1 MSTAN
6 ALGDLLSTLLLR
18 RPFKRGGSK
27 KGSISKLCLS
37 LLSEVTE
44 VSGLQLAG
52 VILEKYHELD
62 EKGRLDFFSFLNKDL
77 DIDPDL
83 LVSLAQKYQETQSP
97 EIFKRLSEASEP
109 RRKELFRRLNH
120 APGATADLVKMRE
133 QLLSL
138 LRENPSY
145 ARTDFDFIHLLRSW
159 FNRGFLVLRQITWDT
174 SASILEKI
182 VEYEA
187 VHEIKNLE
195 DLRRRLLPKDRR
207 CFAFFHPSMPDDPL
221 IFVEVA
227 LTNGVATS
235 IQKVLSESR
244 EEIDLQGANSAIFYS
259 ISNCQE
265 GLSGISFG
273 NSLIKQVA
281 QDLSREMPHLKTFVT
296 LSPIPGLTKWIKDE
310 GLEKL
315 AEDQGML
322 KQITAHYLVEAK
334 GKNRRPIDPVA
345 KFHLGNGATI
355 HQINIDADLSEKG
368 LLQSK
373 GVMVNYLYDLS
384 KISQNVELFS
394 KEGDISASTAIKALS
409 RQAGRNI
416 MPQGKAKE
424 TSQKSP

>member
-27 KGSISKLCLS
+27 EGSISKLCLS

-244 EEIDLQGANSAIFYS
+244 EEIDLQGANSAVFYS

-315 AEDQGML
+315 VEDQGML

-394 KEGDISASTAIKALS
+394 KEGDISANTTIKALS

-416 MPQGKAKE
+416 MQKGKAKE
-424 TSQKSP
+424 FSQ

>member
-27 KGSISKLCLS
+27 EGSISKLCLS

-315 AEDQGML
+315 VEDQGML

-345 KFHLGNGATI
+345 KFHLGNGAII

-373 GVMVNYLYDLS
+373 GVMVNYLYDLT
-384 KISQNVELFS
+384 KISQNVESFS
-394 KEGDISASTAIKALS
+394 KEGEVSANTTIKSLS

-416 MPQGKAKE
+416 MQKGKAKE
-424 TSQKSP
+424 LSQ

>member
-18 RPFKRGGSK
+18 RPFQRGGSK
-27 KGSISKLCLS
+27 EGSISKLCLS

-145 ARTDFDFIHLLRSW
+145 ARTDFDFIHLLKSW

-315 AEDQGML
+315 VEDQGML

-345 KFHLGNGATI
+345 KFHLGNGAII

-394 KEGDISASTAIKALS
+394 KEGEISANTTIKSLS

-416 MPQGKAKE
+416 MQKGKAKE
-424 TSQKSP
+424 FSQ

>member
-18 RPFKRGGSK
+18 RPFQRGGSK
-27 KGSISKLCLS
+27 EGSISKLCLS

-62 EKGRLDFFSFLNKDL
+62 EKGRLDYFSFLNKDL

-174 SASILEKI
+174 SASVLEKI

-315 AEDQGML
+315 VEDQGML

-345 KFHLGNGATI
+345 KFHLGNGAII

-384 KISQNVELFS
+384 KISQNVEFFS
-394 KEGDISASTAIKALS
+394 KEGEISANTTIKSLS

-416 MPQGKAKE
+416 MQKGNAKE
-424 TSQKSP
+424 FSQ

>member
-83 LVSLAQKYQETQSP
+83 LVNLAQKYQETQSP

-195 DLRRRLLPKDRR
+195 DLRRRVLPKDRR

-244 EEIDLQGANSAIFYS
+244 EEIDLQGANSAVFYS

-273 NSLIKQVA
+273 NSLIKQVV

-296 LSPIPGLTKWIKDE
+296 LSPIPGLTKWIKDV

-315 AEDQGML
+315 VEDQGML
-322 KQITAHYLVEAK
+322 KQITAYYLLEAK

-345 KFHLGNGATI
+345 KFHLGNGAII

-384 KISQNVELFS
+384 KISQNVEFFS
-394 KEGDISASTAIKALS
+394 KEGEISANTTIKSLS

-416 MPQGKAKE
+416 MQKGKAKE
-424 TSQKSP
+424 FSQ

>member
-27 KGSISKLCLS
+27 EGSISKLCLS

-195 DLRRRLLPKDRR
+195 DLRRRVLPKDRR

-244 EEIDLQGANSAIFYS
+244 EEIDLQGANSAVFYS

-315 AEDQGML
+315 VEDQGML
-322 KQITAHYLVEAK
+322 KQITAYYLLEAK

-345 KFHLGNGATI
+345 KFHLGNGAII

-384 KISQNVELFS
+384 KISQNVEFFS
-394 KEGDISASTAIKALS
+394 KEGEISANTTIKSLS

-416 MPQGKAKE
+416 MQKGNAKE
-424 TSQKSP
+424 FSQ

>member
-18 RPFKRGGSK
+18 RPFQRGGSK
-27 KGSISKLCLS
+27 EGSISKLCLS

-52 VILEKYHELD
+52 VILEKYHDLD

-83 LVSLAQKYQETQSP
+83 LVDLAQKYQETQSP

-315 AEDQGML
+315 VEDQGML
-322 KQITAHYLVEAK
+322 KQITAYYLVQAK

-345 KFHLGNGATI
+345 KFHLGNGAII
-355 HQINIDADLSEKG
+355 HQINIDADLSDKG

-394 KEGDISASTAIKALS
+394 KEGEISANTTIKSLS

-416 MPQGKAKE
+416 MQKGKAKE
-424 TSQKSP
+424 FSQ

>member
-394 KEGDISASTAIKALS
+394 KEGEISANTTIKSLS

-416 MPQGKAKE
+416 MQKGKAKE
-424 TSQKSP
+424 FSQ

>member
-18 RPFKRGGSK
+18 RPFQRGGSK
-27 KGSISKLCLS
+27 EGSISKLCLS

-83 LVSLAQKYQETQSP
+83 LVNLAQKYQETQSP

-120 APGATADLVKMRE
+120 APGATADLVKMRG

-310 GLEKL
+310 GLEKPV
-315 AEDQGML
+315 EDQGML

-345 KFHLGNGATI
+345 KFHLGNGAII

-394 KEGDISASTAIKALS
+394 KEGDISANTTIKALS

-416 MPQGKAKE
+416 MQKGKAKE
-424 TSQKSP
+424 FSQ

>member
-207 CFAFFHPSMPDDPL
+207 CFAFFHPSVPDDPL
-221 IFVEVA
+221 MFVEVA

-315 AEDQGML
+315 VEDQGML

-394 KEGDISASTAIKALS
+394 KEGDISANTTIKALS

-416 MPQGKAKE
+416 MQKGKAKE
-424 TSQKSP
+424 FSQ

>member
-18 RPFKRGGSK
+18 RPFQRGGSK
-27 KGSISKLCLS
+27 EGSISKLCLS

-394 KEGDISASTAIKALS
+394 KEGDISANTTIKALS

-416 MPQGKAKE
+416 MQKGKAKE
-424 TSQKSP
+424 FSQ

>member
-6 ALGDLLSTLLLR
+6 ALGDLLSTLLIR
-18 RPFKRGGSK
+18 RPFQRGGSK
-27 KGSISKLCLS
+27 EGSISKLCLS

-83 LVSLAQKYQETQSP
+83 LVDLAQKYQETQSP

-315 AEDQGML
+315 VEDQGML

-345 KFHLGNGATI
+345 KFHLRNGAII

-394 KEGDISASTAIKALS
+394 KEGEISANTTIKSLS

-416 MPQGKAKE
+416 MQKGKAKE
-424 TSQKSP
+424 FSQ

>member
-27 KGSISKLCLS
+27 EGSISKLCLS

-244 EEIDLQGANSAIFYS
+244 EEIDLQAANSAIFYS

-273 NSLIKQVA
+273 NSLIKQVV

-315 AEDQGML
+315 VQDQGML
-322 KQITAHYLVEAK
+322 KQITAHYLVEVK
-334 GKNRRPIDPVA
+334 GKNKRPIDPVA
-345 KFHLGNGATI
+345 KFHLGNGAII

-394 KEGDISASTAIKALS
+394 KEGEISANTTIKSLS

-416 MPQGKAKE
+416 MQKGNAKE
-424 TSQKSP
+424 FSQ

>member
-6 ALGDLLSTLLLR
+6 ALGELLSTLLLR
-18 RPFKRGGSK
+18 RPFQRGGSK
-27 KGSISKLCLS
+27 EGSISKLCLS

-62 EKGRLDFFSFLNKDL
+62 EKGRLYFFSFLNKDL

-83 LVSLAQKYQETQSP
+83 LVNLAQKYQETQSP

-145 ARTDFDFIHLLRSW
+145 ARTDFDFIHLLRGW

-273 NSLIKQVA
+273 NSLIKQVV

-315 AEDQGML
+315 VEDQGTL
-322 KQITAHYLVEAK
+322 KQITAHYLVEVK

-345 KFHLGNGATI
+345 KFHLGNGAII

-394 KEGDISASTAIKALS
+394 KEGEISANTTIKSLS

-416 MPQGKAKE
+416 MQKGKAKE
-424 TSQKSP
+424 FSQ

>member
-27 KGSISKLCLS
+27 EGSISKLCLS

-83 LVSLAQKYQETQSP
+83 LVNLAQKYQETQSP

-345 KFHLGNGATI
+345 KFHLGNGAII

-394 KEGDISASTAIKALS
+394 KEGDISANTTIKALS

-416 MPQGKAKE
+416 MQKGKAKE
-424 TSQKSP
+424 FSQ

>member
-18 RPFKRGGSK
+18 RPFQRGGSK
-27 KGSISKLCLS
+27 EGSISKLCLS

-83 LVSLAQKYQETQSP
+83 LVDLAQKYQETQSP

-133 QLLSL
+133 QLLSS

-315 AEDQGML
+315 VEDQGML
-322 KQITAHYLVEAK
+322 KQITAHYLVEVK

-345 KFHLGNGATI
+345 KFHLGNGAII

-394 KEGDISASTAIKALS
+394 KEGEISANTTIKSLS

-416 MPQGKAKE
+416 MQKGKAKE
-424 TSQKSP
+424 LSQ

>member
-27 KGSISKLCLS
+27 EGSISKLCLS

-416 MPQGKAKE
+416 MQKGKAKE
-424 TSQKSP
+424 FSQ

>member
-18 RPFKRGGSK
+18 RPFQRGGSK
-27 KGSISKLCLS
+27 EGSISKLCLS

-195 DLRRRLLPKDRR
+195 DLRRRVLPKDRR

-315 AEDQGML
+315 VEDQGTL

-345 KFHLGNGATI
+345 KFHLGNGAII
-355 HQINIDADLSEKG
+355 HQINIGADLSEKG

-384 KISQNVELFS
+384 KISRNVEVFS
-394 KEGDISASTAIKALS
+394 KEGEISANTTIKSLS

-416 MPQGKAKE
+416 MQKGKAKE
-424 TSQKSP
+424 FSQ

>member
-18 RPFKRGGSK
+18 RPFQRGGSK
-27 KGSISKLCLS
+27 EGSISKLCLS

-52 VILEKYHELD
+52 MILEKYRELD

-83 LVSLAQKYQETQSP
+83 LVNLAQKYQETQSP

-195 DLRRRLLPKDRR
+195 DLRRRVLPKDRR

-244 EEIDLQGANSAIFYS
+244 EEIDLQGANSAVFYS

-273 NSLIKQVA
+273 NSLIKQVV

-296 LSPIPGLTKWIKDE
+296 LSPIPGLTKWIKDV

-315 AEDQGML
+315 VEDQGML
-322 KQITAHYLVEAK
+322 KQITAYYLLEAK

-345 KFHLGNGATI
+345 KFHLGNGAII

-384 KISQNVELFS
+384 KISQNVEFFS
-394 KEGDISASTAIKALS
+394 KEGEISANTTIKSLS

-416 MPQGKAKE
+416 MQKGNAKE
-424 TSQKSP
+424 FSQ

>member
-27 KGSISKLCLS
+27 EGSISKLCLS

-195 DLRRRLLPKDRR
+195 DLRRRVLPKDRR

-244 EEIDLQGANSAIFYS
+244 EEIDLQGANSAVFYS

-273 NSLIKQVA
+273 NSLIKQVV

-296 LSPIPGLTKWIKDE
+296 LSPIPGLTKWIKDV

-315 AEDQGML
+315 VEDQGML
-322 KQITAHYLVEAK
+322 KQITAYYLLEAK

-345 KFHLGNGATI
+345 KFHLGNGAII

-384 KISQNVELFS
+384 KISQNVEFFS
-394 KEGDISASTAIKALS
+394 KEGEISANTTIKSLS

-416 MPQGKAKE
+416 MQKGNANE
-424 TSQKSP
+424 FSQ

>member
-27 KGSISKLCLS
+27 EGAISKLCLS

-322 KQITAHYLVEAK
+322 KQITAYYLLEAK

-384 KISQNVELFS
+384 KISQNVEFFS
-394 KEGDISASTAIKALS
+394 KEGEISANTTIKSLS

-416 MPQGKAKE
+416 MQKGNARE
-424 TSQKSP
+424 FSQ

>member
-18 RPFKRGGSK
+18 RPFQRGGSK
-27 KGSISKLCLS
+27 EGSISKLCLS

-52 VILEKYHELD
+52 MILEKYRELD

-83 LVSLAQKYQETQSP
+83 LVNLAQKYQETQSP

-273 NSLIKQVA
+273 NSLIKQVV

-315 AEDQGML
+315 VEDQGML

-345 KFHLGNGATI
+345 KFHLGNGAII

-384 KISQNVELFS
+384 KISQNVEFFS
-394 KEGDISASTAIKALS
+394 KEGEISANTTIKSLS

-416 MPQGKAKE
+416 MQKGKAKE
-424 TSQKSP
+424 FSQ

>member
-18 RPFKRGGSK
+18 RPFQRGGSK
-27 KGSISKLCLS
+27 EGSISKLCLS

-83 LVSLAQKYQETQSP
+83 LVDLAQKYQETQSP

-133 QLLSL
+133 QLLST

-195 DLRRRLLPKDRR
+195 DLRRRVLPKDRR

-273 NSLIKQVA
+273 NSLIKQVV

-315 AEDQGML
+315 VEDPGML
-322 KQITAHYLVEAK
+322 KQITAHYLVEVK

-345 KFHLGNGATI
+345 KFHLGNGAII

-384 KISQNVELFS
+384 KISQNVEFFS
-394 KEGDISASTAIKALS
+394 KEGEISANTTIKSLS

-416 MPQGKAKE
+416 MQKGKAKE
-424 TSQKSP
+424 FSQ

>member
-18 RPFKRGGSK
+18 RPFQRGGSK
-27 KGSISKLCLS
+27 EGSISKLCLS

-83 LVSLAQKYQETQSP
+83 LVDLAQKYQETQSP

-315 AEDQGML
+315 VEDQGML
-322 KQITAHYLVEAK
+322 KQITAHYLVEVK
-334 GKNRRPIDPVA
+334 GKNRSPIDPVA
-345 KFHLGNGATI
+345 KFHLGNGAII

-394 KEGDISASTAIKALS
+394 KEGEISANTTIKSLS

-416 MPQGKAKE
+416 MQKGKAKKL
-424 TSQKSP
+424 SQ

>member
-18 RPFKRGGSK
+18 RPFQRGGSK
-27 KGSISKLCLS
+27 EGSISKLCLS

-44 VSGLQLAG
+44 VSGLKLAG
-52 VILEKYHELD
+52 VILEKYHDLD

-83 LVSLAQKYQETQSP
+83 LVDLAQKYQETQSP

-133 QLLSL
+133 QLLST

-315 AEDQGML
+315 VEDQGML
-322 KQITAHYLVEAK
+322 KQITAYYLVEAK

-345 KFHLGNGATI
+345 KFHLGNGAII
-355 HQINIDADLSEKG
+355 HQINIDADLSDKG

-384 KISQNVELFS
+384 KISRNVELFS
-394 KEGDISASTAIKALS
+394 KEGEISANTTIKSLS

-416 MPQGKAKE
+416 MQKGRAKE
-424 TSQKSP
+424 FSQ

>member
-18 RPFKRGGSK
+18 RPFQRGGSK
-27 KGSISKLCLS
+27 EGSISKLCLS

-83 LVSLAQKYQETQSP
+83 LVNLAQKYQETQSP

-273 NSLIKQVA
+273 NSLIKQVV

-315 AEDQGML
+315 VEDQGML
-322 KQITAHYLVEAK
+322 KQITAHYLVEVK

-345 KFHLGNGATI
+345 KFHLGNGAII

-394 KEGDISASTAIKALS
+394 KEGEISANTTIKSLS

-416 MPQGKAKE
+416 MQKGKAKE
-424 TSQKSP
+424 LSQ

>member
-18 RPFKRGGSK
+18 RPFQRGGSK
-27 KGSISKLCLS
+27 EGSISKLCLS

-52 VILEKYHELD
+52 VILEKYCELD

-83 LVSLAQKYQETQSP
+83 LVDLAQKYQETQSP

-195 DLRRRLLPKDRR
+195 DLRRRVLPKDRR

-227 LTNGVATS
+227 LTDGVATS
-235 IQKVLSESR
+235 IQKVLSEPR

-273 NSLIKQVA
+273 NSLIKQVV

-315 AEDQGML
+315 VEDQGML
-322 KQITAHYLVEAK
+322 KQLTAHYLVEVK

-345 KFHLGNGATI
+345 KFHLGNGAII
-355 HQINIDADLSEKG
+355 HQINMDADLSEKG

-394 KEGDISASTAIKALS
+394 KEGEISANTTIKSLS

-416 MPQGKAKE
+416 MQKGKAKE
-424 TSQKSP
+424 LSQ

>member
-1 MSTAN
+1 MI
-6 ALGDLLSTLLLR
+6 
-18 RPFKRGGSK
+18 F
-27 KGSISKLCLS
+27 
-37 LLSEVTE
+37 
-44 VSGLQLAG
+44 
-52 VILEKYHELD
+52 EKYHELD

-83 LVSLAQKYQETQSP
+83 LVNLAQKYQETQSP

-195 DLRRRLLPKDRR
+195 DLRRRVLPKDRR

-235 IQKVLSESR
+235 IQKVLSEPR
-244 EEIDLQGANSAIFYS
+244 EEIDLQGANSAVFYS

-273 NSLIKQVA
+273 NSLIKQVV

-296 LSPIPGLTKWIKDE
+296 LSPIPGLTKWIKDV

-315 AEDQGML
+315 VEDQGML
-322 KQITAHYLVEAK
+322 KQITAYYLLEAK

-345 KFHLGNGATI
+345 KFHLGNGAII

-394 KEGDISASTAIKALS
+394 KEGDISANTTIKALS

-416 MPQGKAKE
+416 MQKGKAKE
-424 TSQKSP
+424 FSQ

>member
-27 KGSISKLCLS
+27 EGSISKLCLS

-315 AEDQGML
+315 VEDQGML

-345 KFHLGNGATI
+345 KFHLGNGAII

-384 KISQNVELFS
+384 KISQNVEFFS
-394 KEGDISASTAIKALS
+394 KEGEISANTTIKSLS

-416 MPQGKAKE
+416 MQKGNAKE
-424 TSQKSP
+424 FSQ

>member
-27 KGSISKLCLS
+27 EGSISKLCLS

-273 NSLIKQVA
+273 NSLIKQVV

-315 AEDQGML
+315 VEDQGML
-322 KQITAHYLVEAK
+322 KQITAHYLVKVK

-345 KFHLGNGATI
+345 KFHLGNGAII

-394 KEGDISASTAIKALS
+394 KEGEISANTTIKSLS

-416 MPQGKAKE
+416 MQKGNAKE
-424 TSQKSP
+424 FSQ

>member
-18 RPFKRGGSK
+18 RPFQRGGSK
-27 KGSISKLCLS
+27 EGSISKLCLS

-174 SASILEKI
+174 SASVLEKI

-315 AEDQGML
+315 VEDQGML

-345 KFHLGNGATI
+345 KFHLGNGAII

-394 KEGDISASTAIKALS
+394 KEGEISANTTIKSLS

-416 MPQGKAKE
+416 MQKGNAKE
-424 TSQKSP
+424 FSQ

>member
-27 KGSISKLCLS
+27 EGSISKLCLS

-373 GVMVNYLYDLS
+373 GVMVNYLYDLT
-384 KISQNVELFS
+384 KISQNVESFS
-394 KEGDISASTAIKALS
+394 KEGEVSANTTIKSLS

-416 MPQGKAKE
+416 MQKGKAKE
-424 TSQKSP
+424 FSQ

>member
-27 KGSISKLCLS
+27 EGSISKLCLS

-52 VILEKYHELD
+52 MILEKYHELD

-83 LVSLAQKYQETQSP
+83 LVNLAQKYQETQSP

-195 DLRRRLLPKDRR
+195 DLRRRVLPKDRR

-345 KFHLGNGATI
+345 KFHLGNGAII

-394 KEGDISASTAIKALS
+394 KEGDISANTTIKALS

-416 MPQGKAKE
+416 MQKGKAKE
-424 TSQKSP
+424 FSQ

>member
-27 KGSISKLCLS
+27 EGSISKLCLS

-83 LVSLAQKYQETQSP
+83 LVNLAQKYQETQSP

-315 AEDQGML
+315 VEDQGML

-345 KFHLGNGATI
+345 KFHLGNGAII

-394 KEGDISASTAIKALS
+394 KEGEISANTTIKSLS

-416 MPQGKAKE
+416 MQKGKAKE
-424 TSQKSP
+424 FSQ

>member
-18 RPFKRGGSK
+18 RPFQKGGSK
-27 KGSISKLCLS
+27 EGSISKLCLS

-62 EKGRLDFFSFLNKDL
+62 EKERLDFFSFLNKDL

-83 LVSLAQKYQETQSP
+83 LVNLAQKYQETQSP

-138 LRENPSY
+138 LKENPSY

-195 DLRRRLLPKDRR
+195 DLRRRVLPKDRR

-227 LTNGVATS
+227 LTDGVATS
-235 IQKVLSESR
+235 IQKVLSEPR

-273 NSLIKQVA
+273 NSLIKQVV

-296 LSPIPGLTKWIKDE
+296 LSPIPGLTEWIKDE

-315 AEDQGML
+315 VEDQGML

-345 KFHLGNGATI
+345 KFHLGNGAII
-355 HQINIDADLSEKG
+355 HQINMDADLSEKG

-394 KEGDISASTAIKALS
+394 KEGEISANTTIKSLS

-416 MPQGKAKE
+416 MQKGKAKE
-424 TSQKSP
+424 FSQ

>member
-18 RPFKRGGSK
+18 RPFQRGGSK
-27 KGSISKLCLS
+27 EGSISKLCLS

-52 VILEKYHELD
+52 MILEKYRELD

-83 LVSLAQKYQETQSP
+83 LVNLAQKYQETQSP

-195 DLRRRLLPKDRR
+195 DLRRRVLPKDRR

-244 EEIDLQGANSAIFYS
+244 EEIDLQGANSAVFYS

-273 NSLIKQVA
+273 NSLIKQVV

-296 LSPIPGLTKWIKDE
+296 LSPIPGLTKWIKDV

-315 AEDQGML
+315 VEDQGML
-322 KQITAHYLVEAK
+322 KQITAYYLLEAK

-345 KFHLGNGATI
+345 KFHLGNGAII

-384 KISQNVELFS
+384 KISQNVEFFS
-394 KEGDISASTAIKALS
+394 KEGEISANTTIKSLS

-416 MPQGKAKE
+416 MQKGNARE
-424 TSQKSP
+424 FSQ

>member
-18 RPFKRGGSK
+18 RPFQRGGSK
-27 KGSISKLCLS
+27 EGSISKLCLS

-195 DLRRRLLPKDRR
+195 DLRRRVLPKDRR

-273 NSLIKQVA
+273 NSLIKQVV

-296 LSPIPGLTKWIKDE
+296 LSPIPGLTKWIKDV

-315 AEDQGML
+315 VEDQGML
-322 KQITAHYLVEAK
+322 KQITAYYLLEAK

-345 KFHLGNGATI
+345 KFHLGNGAII

-384 KISQNVELFS
+384 KISQNVEFFS
-394 KEGDISASTAIKALS
+394 KEGEISANTTIKSLS

-416 MPQGKAKE
+416 MQKGNARE
-424 TSQKSP
+424 FSQ

>member
-18 RPFKRGGSK
+18 RPFQRGGSK
-27 KGSISKLCLS
+27 EGSISKLCLS

-52 VILEKYHELD
+52 VILEKYHDLD

-145 ARTDFDFIHLLRSW
+145 ARTDFDFIHLLKSW

-315 AEDQGML
+315 VEDQGML

-345 KFHLGNGATI
+345 KFHLGNGAII

-384 KISQNVELFS
+384 KISRNVELFS
-394 KEGDISASTAIKALS
+394 KEGEISANTTIKSLS

-416 MPQGKAKE
+416 MQKGKAKE
-424 TSQKSP
+424 FSQ

>member
-27 KGSISKLCLS
+27 EGSISKLCLS

-195 DLRRRLLPKDRR
+195 DLRRRVLPKDRR

-244 EEIDLQGANSAIFYS
+244 EEIDLQGANSAVFYS

-273 NSLIKQVA
+273 NSLIKQVV

-296 LSPIPGLTKWIKDE
+296 LSPIPGLTKWIKDV

-315 AEDQGML
+315 VEDQGML
-322 KQITAHYLVEAK
+322 KQITAYYLLEAK

-345 KFHLGNGATI
+345 KFHLGNGAII

-384 KISQNVELFS
+384 KISQNVEFFS
-394 KEGDISASTAIKALS
+394 KEGEISANTTIKSLS

-416 MPQGKAKE
+416 MQKGNAKE
-424 TSQKSP
+424 FSQ